1 MAQSVKETRNSNQ
14 NKEKS
19 QQIILCET
27 LLSFKLENKMKIHLN
42 KIWESIVSAIIPQKM
57 MEYFKMK
64 LFKMKAFDRTH
75 KKNIINNGKNLKWQK
90 HKHI

>member
-1 MAQSVKETRNSNQ
+1 
-14 NKEKS
+14 
-19 QQIILCET
+19 
-27 LLSFKLENKMKIHLN
+27 
-42 KIWESIVSAIIPQKM
+42 